1 MILAL
6 LLAHLVGDYILQWDS
21 LSRWKSEEVGGV
33 LVHGFIVIGVTL
45 LFTLP
50 LDPSWWPWAIF
61 VGVTHTLI
69 DGLELPFRRYLVA
82 RGPGKSA
89 LALFLVDQTL
99 HLAIIVFSLV
109 ASGYLSAPVLVDNL
123 ARTSNDHR
131 FLTFLLAYAFLTMP
145 AWIIIRFLVHG
156 LLNGS
161 APDFS
166 VKPQSKYLG
175 MFERGIIATMI
186 LLGQFLLIPLATLPR
201 LIYDWT
207 GTTAPEVTGPYSGRR
222 QGVLYLAELVTS
234 IALAVA
240 IGLVLRQL
248 L

>member
-21 LSRWKSEEVGGV
+21 LSRWKSEKVSGV
-33 LVHGFIVIGVTL
+33 LVHGVIVTAITL
-45 LFTLP
+45 LFTIP
-50 LDPSWWPWAIF
+50 FDPSWWPWAIF
-61 VGVTHTLI
+61 VGISHTLI

-89 LALFLVDQTL
+89 LGLFLVDQAL
-99 HLAIIVFSLV
+99 HLAIIGFALV
-109 ASGYLSAPVLVDNL
+109 ASGYLSGPVIVDGLV
-123 ARTSNDHR
+123 RTSNDHR
-131 FLTFLLAYAFLTMP
+131 LLTFVVAYAFLTMP
-145 AWIIIRFLVHG
+145 AWIIIKFLVHG

-166 VKPQSKYLG
+166 LKPESKYLG

-207 GTTAPEVTGPYSGRR
+207 GNPAPEAAGPDSARR
-222 QGVLYLAELVTS
+222 QGVLYLAELLAS
-234 IALAVA
+234 MALAVA
-240 IGLVLRQL
+240 IGLILRQL

>member
-1 MILAL
+1 MVLAL

-21 LSRWKSEEVGGV
+21 LSRWKSEKVGGV
-33 LVHGFIVIGVTL
+33 LVHGVIVVSVTL

-50 LDPSWWPWAIF
+50 FDPSWWPWAVF
-61 VGVTHTLI
+61 VGLSHTLI
-69 DGLELPFRRYLVA
+69 DGFELPFRRHLAA

-89 LALFLVDQTL
+89 LALFLVDQAL
-99 HLAIIVFSLV
+99 HLAIIGFALV
-109 ASGYLSAPVLVDNL
+109 ASGYLSAPVLVDGL
-123 ARTSNDHR
+123 VRASNDHR
-131 FLTFLLAYAFLTMP
+131 LLTFLLGYAFLTMP
-145 AWIIIRFLVHG
+145 AWIIIKFLVHG

-166 VKPQSKYLG
+166 VKPESKYLG

-201 LIYDWT
+201 LIYDWPLGT
-207 GTTAPEVTGPYSGRR
+207 GSGPAGWHSGRR
-222 QGVLYLAELVTS
+222 QGILYLTELVAS
-234 IALAVA
+234 MVLAVA
-240 IGLVLRQL
+240 IGLALRQL